1 VVFCAA
7 IKLKGVLMKKL
18 PVSLA
23 LAALFVAPL
32 AMAKTVDVVAS
43 FTVLADIVKQV
54 GGDHVRVK
62 SLVGPDGD
70 PHTFEPT
77 PQDSQALA
85 KADLVFVSGL
95 GLEGWMDRLVS
106 ASGYRGQP
114 VVASTG
120 ITTRSMEEEGKTI
133 TDPHAWN
140 SMQNGVIYAT
150 NVMNA
155 LVKADPD
162 DAAQIR
168 QRGENYIQQLQAL
181 DRWAKTAFD
190 RVPAERRKVLT
201 SHDAFG
207 YFGQRYGITFLAPG
221 GFSTEAEAS
230 ASEVGSLITQ
240 LKQQH
245 IQRYFIENQTDPRLV
260 KQIASATGAQPGGE
274 LYPEALSPA
283 AGPAPTYEAAF
294 KHNVKAMLKSMQ

>member
-1 VVFCAA
+1 
-7 IKLKGVLMKKL
+7 MKKL
-18 PVSLA
+18 PISLA
-23 LAALFVAPL
+23 LAALFATPL

-43 FTVLADIVKQV
+43 FTVLADIVSQV
-54 GGDHVRVK
+54 GGDHVKVK

-106 ASGYRGQP
+106 ASGYHGQP
-114 VVASTG
+114 VVASAG
-120 ITTRSMEEEGKTI
+120 VTTRSMEEEGKTI

-155 LVKADPD
+155 LVKADPE
-162 DAAQIR
+162 DAAAIR
-168 QRGENYIQQLQAL
+168 QRGQNYIQQLQAL
-181 DRWAKTAFD
+181 DSWAKTAFD
-190 RVPAERRKVLT
+190 KIPVEKRKVLT

-207 YFGQRYGITFLAPG
+207 YFGQRYGVTFLAPV

-230 ASEVGSLITQ
+230 ASNVGDLITQ

-245 IQRYFIENQTDPRLV
+245 ITRYFIENQTDPRLI
-260 KQIASATGAQPGGE
+260 KQIASATGAEPGGE

-283 AGPAPTYEAAF
+283 SGPAPTYQAAF
-294 KHNVKAMLKSMQ
+294 KHNVNAMLKSMQ